1 MFRQAQLNRVK
12 LQTVFKRLA
21 SFVPVEFNT
30 SLKQHGSRINGRKFL
45 PGSSHKDMPE
55 FLSYR
60 HNPNLKAV
68 HFKGDKSK
76 VATAVREY
84 IDANLQSSSAIL
96 FKGLPIEN
104 EHDFNR
110 IVKGTGFKMMPY
122 VGGIA
127 SRDTLVDKV
136 YEASNEPK
144 EISIDLHNEMS
155 YVKWFPKK
163 IMFCCITPS
172 AIDGETPI
180 CFNRELLRELD
191 PIFVKKVDE
200 KKIRYIR
207 NYGTRENSDYMS
219 WQSIFETDSKEC
231 AEEVLKSLNSEWKW
245 HSDGTLTS
253 WHIGDAFITHPETN
267 EKIWFNQ
274 IPAMHNSFYFN
285 HPDFYDQP
293 ELKTEELPF
302 HMTYGDGEEMELGFI
317 QQHRIA
323 QWKLAVGIQWEKGD
337 LIVLDDLLVQ
347 HGRMSYQ
354 GARKLVVGLI
364 DE

>member
-1 MFRQAQLNRVK
+1 MFRQAQQNRVK

-30 SLKQHGSRINGRKFL
+30 SLKQYGSRIRGRKFL
-45 PGSSHKDMPE
+45 VGSSHKEMPE
-55 FLSYR
+55 FLSYT

-68 HFKGDKSK
+68 RFEGDKSK

-96 FKGLPIEN
+96 FKGLPIES

-110 IVKGTGFKMMPY
+110 IITATDYKMLPY
-122 VGGIA
+122 VGGVA
-127 SRDTLVDKV
+127 SRDSLVENV

-144 EISIDLHNEMS
+144 EMSIDLHNEMS
-155 YVKWFPKK
+155 CLKRFPQK
-163 IMFCCITPS
+163 IMFCCITPPT
-172 AIDGETPI
+172 IDGETPI
-180 CFNRELLRELD
+180 CFNREFLPELD
-191 PIFVKKVDE
+191 PRFVKKADE

-207 NYGTRENSDYMS
+207 NYAREHSDYMS
-219 WQSIFETDSKEC
+219 WQSIFKTNSKER
-231 AEEVLKSLNSEWKW
+231 AEEVLKSSNSEWKW

-253 WHIGDAFITHPETN
+253 WHICDAFITHPETK

-274 IPAMHNSFYFN
+274 IAAMHNSFYFN

-293 ELKTEELPF
+293 ELKAEEIP
-302 HMTYGDGEEMELGFI
+302 HHVSYGDGEEVELEYI

-337 LIVLDDLLVQ
+337 LLVLDNLLAQ
-347 HGRMSYQ
+347 HGRMSYE
-354 GARKLVVGLI
+354 GARKLAVSLI
-364 DE
+364 ID